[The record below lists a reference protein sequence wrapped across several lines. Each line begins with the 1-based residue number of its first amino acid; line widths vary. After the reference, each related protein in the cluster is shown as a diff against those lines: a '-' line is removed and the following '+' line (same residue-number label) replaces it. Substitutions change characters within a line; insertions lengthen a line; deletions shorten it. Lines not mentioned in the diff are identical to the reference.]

1 MKKISE
7 TVAEKWGVPKDVIM
21 DIPRITISGD
31 KEIYIEHHRGVTYC
45 TREEIRIMAGD
56 GEVCIFGKN
65 LVITGIR
72 PEDILIEGNFER
84 IEYIKKHK

>member
-7 TVAEKWGVPKDVIM
+7 RVAEKWGVPKDVIM

-31 KEIYIEHHRGVTYC
+31 KEIYIEHHRGVSYC
-45 TREEIRIMAGD
+45 TLNEVRIVTGD
-56 GEVCIFGKN
+56 GEVCILGEN
-65 LVITGIR
+65 LVISAIR
-72 PEDILIEGNFER
+72 QEDVLVEGAFEK